1 MTNKGGRGKKALY
14 KTTHSRIPEN
24 IKIVVDSISDLYK
37 QYVQESGC
45 LDFDHKS
52 LLPSVSAIYIV
63 FNESEILY
71 VGQTKNL
78 TSRWKSHHL
87 LKSIREINDKQS
99 VSIAWINYEQENLLT
114 SLEKLLIEGLEPRLN
129 ETPGNRLGN
138 EASLVKYESKW
149 KSGKTKTI
157 RVPVAI
163 AEQVLEIAHQLD
175 EGILPDI
182 SQYINNNGTASK
194 PDNEIKKLKQKISEL
209 EKQLI
214 SVTSDKNGVLSKD
227 ERAEPETHL
236 NKSNITDT
244 SELIEIE
251 EARTIISEGL
261 STPSNRGGGIRKCL
275 IQLGISL
282 GFKIERVNRKW
293 SITDTSDIYHN
304 EEVKSIISDGLLIP
318 SGKGAEIKKCLAQ
331 LGNLL
336 GFKVEKNS
344 KKQWIITDTSD

>member
-24 IKIVVDSISDLYK
+24 LKIVVDSISDLYK

-87 LKSIREINDKQS
+87 LNSIREINEQQS
-99 VSIAWINYEQENLLT
+99 VSIAWINYEQINLLT
-114 SLEKLLIEGLEPRLN
+114 SLEKLLIEGLEPRFN
-129 ETPGNRLGN
+129 GTPGNRLGN

-182 SQYINNNGTASK
+182 SQYINNNSTASK
-194 PDNEIKKLKQKISEL
+194 PDNEIKKLKQKIEEP
-209 EKQLI
+209 EKKSI
-214 SVTSDKNGVLSKD
+214 SVTSDKNGVTLSKHQ
-227 ERAEPETHL
+227 AEQEINS
-236 NKSNITDT
+236 NKSAITLKREFYDR
-244 SELIEIE
+244 EQALF
-251 EARTIISEGL
+251 IISDGL
-261 STPSNRGGGIRKCL
+261 LTPSSKGGEIRRHL
-275 IQLGISL
+275 VQLGILL
-282 GFKIERVNRKW
+282 GFKIEKVKRKFT
-293 SITDTSDIYHN
+293 ITCVSDSYHKL
-304 EEVKSIISDGLLIP
+304 EAESIISDGLSIP
-318 SGKGAEIKKCLAQ
+318 ANMGARIKNCLVQ
-331 LGNLL
+331 LGILL
-336 GFKVEKNS
+336 GFKIEKDQN
-344 KKQWIITDTSD
+344 KKWIITDTL